1 MKKNDAESDY
11 KRSKFLV
18 TAMILQIVV
27 VLVVLLVYLAWL
39 RA

>member
-1 MKKNDAESDY
+1 MKKNDADEDY

-27 VLVVLLVYLAWL
+27 FLILLFVYLAWL
-39 RA
+39 QA